1 MAFQRKTS
9 PTVETVVGQAAASLR
24 KSLDEVKSSVATLET
39 LQSKLEDLGLQ
50 VVSKEERIK
59 ELDVFYVEKMRA
71 HNVEFELKV
80 KESSLKVVEEA
91 LAQHHLVAVPKQELA
106 GLQTDL
112 KDLTQSFDDKLKERV
127 SAATGAIA
135 NNLNHE
141 KKLLEA
147 DFKAKEA
154 ENVARISSLES
165 QNVSLTNQVVHW
177 QRQLDE
183 ERKASIERAKAG
195 SIGTLNVG
203 SNETGRR

>member
-1 MAFQRKTS
+1 MAFQKKTS
-9 PTVETVVGQAAASLR
+9 PTVEAVLGQAAVSLK
-24 KSLDEVKSSVATLET
+24 KSLDEMKSGVAILET
-39 LQSKLEDLGLQ
+39 LQGKLEDLGLQ

-59 ELDVFYVEKMRA
+59 ELDVFYAEKVRA

-91 LAQHHLVAVPKQELA
+91 LAQHHLVAVPKQELE
-106 GLQTDL
+106 GLQTEL
-112 KDLTQSFDDKLKERV
+112 KDLTQSFDDKVKEKV

-135 NNLNHE
+135 SNLSHE